1 MAPRKSNAVKLNE
14 AVELLKEKKITQ
26 ALNIIEAL
34 AKKAS
39 DKEAGIKVTR
49 APNAYNIFVK
59 SNFAKV
65 KKDNPTV
72 DNREIMT
79 LIGAEWKK
87 SKKK

>member
-39 DKEAGIKVTR
+39 DKEAGIKVSR

-59 SNFAKV
+59 NNFAKV
-65 KKDNPTV
+65 KKDNPSV